1 MTFPDHFSESADHY
15 LRFRPNYPRPL
26 YERLAELAPAHE
38 RCWDVATGSG
48 QAAVSLAD
56 FFGEVVATDASA
68 DQIARAL
75 PHPRVR
81 YRVERAEAASLA
93 DASVDLVT
101 IAAALHW
108 LDVDAFYREV
118 ERVTR
123 PGAVVAAWSYGTHM
137 VIDPAVDALVARYAS
152 HVLGDYWSIHYIHIR
167 NRYLDLPFPFAEV
180 PMPSLA
186 IRVEWSVTD
195 LLGAMGTWSASAIFR
210 RQTGCDPTDAVRD
223 EILAAWGDAPTRAVE
238 MPLFFRVG
246 RVGPR

>member
-26 YERLAELAPAHE
+26 YERLAELAPGHE

-56 FFGEVVATDASA
+56 FFAEVIATDASA
-68 DQIARAL
+68 DQVARAL

-81 YRVERAEAASLA
+81 YRVERAEASSLA

-101 IAAALHW
+101 IAAGLHW

-118 ERVTR
+118 LRVTR
-123 PGAVVAAWSYGTHM
+123 AGAIVAAWSYGTHA
-137 VIDPAVDALVARYAS
+137 VVDPAIDAIVARYAS
-152 HVLGDYWSIHYIHIR
+152 DVLADYWSTHYIHVR
-167 NRYLDLPFPFAEV
+167 SRYLDLPFPFAEV
-180 PMPSLA
+180 PMPALS
-186 IRVEWSVTD
+186 IRVEWSVDD
-195 LLGAMGTWSASAIFR
+195 LLGAMGTWSASTIFR
-210 RQTGCDPTDAVRD
+210 RQTGSDPTDVIRAD
-223 EILAAWGDAPTRAVE
+223 MLTAWGDAPTRTVE

-246 RVGPR
+246 RVGAP